1 MLVDEKPSLDEDLLI
16 HFGIKGMRWGVRKP
30 DYIPVG
36 GGQSAGVDYGSHPNV
51 RRAANPSA
59 SAPRPQYVRPPRGAA
74 PKKHGM
80 STGKKVAIGAGVV
93 AGAAAAAYFLS
104 KTGTRPHAQAM
115 TSRSN
120 RLGLKMALGTLKTSG
135 KVSVKGLKVG
145 GKVAK
150 VGGKVGFKTGKVVG
164 KGAVKGGRAV
174 AVNSYKGATNYV
186 QSLKGRPPSGP
197 SVVRGEK
204 FGKLLLGEYGPGS
217 SSGGVGI
224 INVRRRKH

>member
-36 GGQSAGVDYGSHPNV
+36 RSSSAGVNYGSHPNV
-51 RRAANPSA
+51 RRAANPSGGA
-59 SAPRPQYVRPPRGAA
+59 SAPRPRTPQ
-74 PKKHGM
+74 KQGM
-80 STGKKVAIGAGVV
+80 SKGKKIAIGVGVV
-93 AGAAAAAYFLS
+93 GGAAAAAYFLS

-120 RLGLKMALGTLKTSG
+120 RLGLKMAMGTLKTSG

-150 VGGKVGFKTGKVVG
+150 VGAKAGYKTGKVVG
-164 KGAVKGGRAV
+164 KGAVKGGRSV